1 MSTLI
6 NEIDA
11 RTRLAGANQME
22 LLLFKLG
29 TNEIFGINVF
39 KVREVMKLPALTQIP
54 EADNRIVGM
63 ANIRGIMVPVVG
75 LKRSLGLGAEAEGQP
90 GSDGTAHPYL
100 IVSEYNGS
108 LQGFL
113 VAGVD
118 RIIRFSWSAI
128 KTPPAIV
135 RENNKGAVTA
145 VTMLDDGRMVLIL
158 DVEKVLN
165 DICPR
170 SDDEVFAGM
179 VATPA
184 LKSKCMLF
192 ADDSSVARTQIR
204 KALERLEMSYI
215 MTTTGGEAWT
225 KLQALADQATA
236 EGKERVDQIQCILS
250 DIEMPEMDGFT
261 LTKHIRA
268 DPRLAHLPVM
278 LHSSL
283 TGACNMEKGK
293 AVGATDYITKFDAKM
308 LGEKLSFYLRPE
320 TANRPARPPKLDQA
334 RLKLSQ
340 QTADLA
346 QAERYGTSTLTDEP
360 HDTSRFAS
368 WSWTIPPSCEKA

>member
-54 EADNRIVGM
+54 EADSRIVGM

-75 LKRSLGLGAEAEGQP
+75 LKRSLGLSGEIQEDTEGAIN
-90 GSDGTAHPYL
+90 SHPYL

-170 SDDEVFAGM
+170 SDDEVFAG
-179 VATPA
+179 VVPTPA
-184 LKSKCMLF
+184 LRSKCMLF

-204 KALERLEMSYI
+204 KALDRLEMSYI
-215 MTTTGGEAWT
+215 MATTGGEAWS
-225 KLQALADQATA
+225 KLQALAEQATA

-308 LGEKLSFYLRPE
+308 LGAKLSFYLSEERQ
-320 TANRPARPPKLDQA
+320 QA
-334 RLKLSQ
+334 S
-340 QTADLA
+340 
-346 QAERYGTSTLTDEP
+346 
-360 HDTSRFAS
+360 
-368 WSWTIPPSCEKA
+368 KAA

>member
-1 MSTLI
+1 MSNLI

-29 TNEIFGINVF
+29 TNEIYGINVF
-39 KVREVMKLPALTQIP
+39 KVREVMKLPELTQIP
-54 EADNRIVGM
+54 EADSRIVGM

-75 LKRSLGLGAEAEGQP
+75 LKRSLNLEPET
-90 GSDGTAHPYL
+90 DGHGGGTAGAHPYL
-100 IVSEYNGS
+100 IVSEYNAS

-113 VAGVD
+113 VSGVD

-158 DVEKVLN
+158 DVEKVLH

-170 SDDEVFAGM
+170 SDDEVFAGI
-179 VATPA
+179 VTTPA
-184 LKSKCMLF
+184 LQSKCVLF

-215 MTTTGGEAWT
+215 MATTGGEAWA

-236 EGKERVDQIQCILS
+236 EGKPRADQIHIILS
-250 DIEMPEMDGFT
+250 DIEMPDMDGFT

-283 TGACNMEKGK
+283 TGTCNMEKGK
-293 AVGATDYITKFDAKM
+293 SVGASDYITKFDAKM
-308 LGEKLSFYLRPE
+308 LGEKLSFH
-320 TANRPARPPKLDQA
+320 
-334 RLKLSQ
+334 LSGDKQ
-340 QTADLA
+340 
-346 QAERYGTSTLTDEP
+346 SV
-360 HDTSRFAS
+360 S
-368 WSWTIPPSCEKA
+368 KAA

>member
-1 MSTLI
+1 MSNLI

-29 TNEIFGINVF
+29 TNEIYGINVF

-54 EADNRIVGM
+54 EADSRIVGM

-75 LKRSLGLGAEAEGQP
+75 LKRSLGLGMETAEGTEGGP
-90 GSDGTAHPYL
+90 RVSHPYL

-113 VAGVD
+113 VSGVD
-118 RIIRFSWSAI
+118 RIIRFSWAAI

-145 VTMLDDGRMVLIL
+145 VTMLDNGRMVLIL
-158 DVEKVLN
+158 DVEKVLH

-179 VATPA
+179 VVTPA

-215 MTTTGGEAWT
+215 MATTGGEAWT

-236 EGKERVDQIQCILS
+236 EGKPCVDQIHCILS

-293 AVGATDYITKFDAKM
+293 SVGASDYITKFDAKM
-308 LGEKLSFYLRPE
+308 LGEKLSFH
-320 TANRPARPPKLDQA
+320 
-334 RLKLSQ
+334 LSQ
-340 QTADLA
+340 
-346 QAERYGTSTLTDEP
+346 EKPPTS
-360 HDTSRFAS
+360 
-368 WSWTIPPSCEKA
+368 KAA

>member
-39 KVREVMKLPALTQIP
+39 KVREVMKLPELTQIP

-75 LKRSLGLGAEAEGQP
+75 LKRSLGLGAEGEGQP
-90 GSDGTAHPYL
+90 GSATAHPYL

-308 LGEKLSFYLRPE
+308 LGEKLSLYVGQELP
-320 TANRPARPPKLDQA
+320 QA
-334 RLKLSQ
+334 S
-340 QTADLA
+340 
-346 QAERYGTSTLTDEP
+346 
-360 HDTSRFAS
+360 
-368 WSWTIPPSCEKA
+368 KAA

>member
-39 KVREVMKLPALTQIP
+39 KVREVMKLPTLTQIP
-54 EADNRIVGM
+54 EADCRIVGM

-75 LKRSLGLGAEAEGQP
+75 LKRSLGLGVEAEVQAGGEGP
-90 GSDGTAHPYL
+90 THPYL

-135 RENNKGAVTA
+135 RENNKGAVTS

-179 VATPA
+179 VATPE
-184 LKSKCMLF
+184 LRSKCMLF

-308 LGEKLSFYLRPE
+308 LGEKLSLYLCSDKQQ
-320 TANRPARPPKLDQA
+320 PA
-334 RLKLSQ
+334 
-340 QTADLA
+340 
-346 QAERYGTSTLTDEP
+346 
-360 HDTSRFAS
+360 
-368 WSWTIPPSCEKA
+368 KAA

>member
-39 KVREVMKLPALTQIP
+39 KVREVMKLPELTQIP
-54 EADNRIVGM
+54 EADSRIVGM

-75 LKRSLGLGAEAEGQP
+75 LKRSLGLGTENEGRVGGPP
-90 GSDGTAHPYL
+90 GTNPYL

-145 VTMLDDGRMVLIL
+145 VTMLEDGRMVLIL

-179 VATPA
+179 VAAPA

-215 MTTTGGEAWT
+215 MATTGGEAWS

-250 DIEMPEMDGFT
+250 DIEMPEMDGFGFF
-261 LTKHIRA
+261 KHIRA

-308 LGEKLSFYLRPE
+308 LGEKLAFHIEES
-320 TANRPARPPKLDQA
+320 NQQA
-334 RLKLSQ
+334 Q
-340 QTADLA
+340 
-346 QAERYGTSTLTDEP
+346 
-360 HDTSRFAS
+360 
-368 WSWTIPPSCEKA
+368 KAA

>member
-39 KVREVMKLPALTQIP
+39 KVREVMKLPELTQIP
-54 EADNRIVGM
+54 EADTRIVGM

-75 LKRSLGLGAEAEGQP
+75 LKRALGLGMESGGQAEGQP
-90 GSDGTAHPYL
+90 GTNPYL

-145 VTMLDDGRMVLIL
+145 VTMLEDGRMVLIL

-170 SDDEVFAGM
+170 STMRFSPGWW
-179 VATPA
+179 PPLG
-184 LKSKCMLF
+184 LKSKCIVRRRF
-192 ADDSSVARTQIR
+192 FRGADADPQGVGAPRDVLHHGHYR
-204 KALERLEMSYI
+204 
-215 MTTTGGEAWT
+215 GEAWPNCRP
-225 KLQALADQATA
+225 LARSGNRGRQGT
-236 EGKERVDQIQCILS
+236 GGS
-250 DIEMPEMDGFT
+250 DPM
-261 LTKHIRA
+261 
-268 DPRLAHLPVM
+268 
-278 LHSSL
+278 HSQ
-283 TGACNMEKGK
+283 
-293 AVGATDYITKFDAKM
+293 
-308 LGEKLSFYLRPE
+308 R
-320 TANRPARPPKLDQA
+320 
-334 RLKLSQ
+334 
-340 QTADLA
+340 
-346 QAERYGTSTLTDEP
+346 
-360 HDTSRFAS
+360 H
-368 WSWTIPPSCEKA
+368 